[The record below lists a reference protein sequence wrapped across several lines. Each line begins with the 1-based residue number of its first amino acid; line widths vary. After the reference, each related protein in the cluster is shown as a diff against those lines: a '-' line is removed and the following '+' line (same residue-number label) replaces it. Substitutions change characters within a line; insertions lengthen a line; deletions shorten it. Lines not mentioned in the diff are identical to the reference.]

1 MACANLFKSNH
12 PLFNNSNDKKV
23 YSNYVSY
30 RALSI
35 IDFNKFLQWLKL
47 IQTAAYVFRF
57 IQKIINKIPTDVL
70 TYLLINELQYVQV
83 YIWKITQNQY
93 ALSEDNIRNLN
104 LIKDKNNIYVVLVVY
119 RMLRLKEKAKV
130 LFFCPTKARITNL
143 WIYEIHLFLFYA
155 SINVT
160 LNEKYW

>member
-104 LIKDKNNIYVVLVVY
+104 LIKDKNNIYRCLG
-119 RMLRLKEKAKV
+119 RLQNVKIKRKSKS
-130 LFFCPTKARITNL
+130 PI
-143 WIYEIHLFLFYA
+143 FL
-155 SINVT
+155 SN
-160 LNEKYW
+160 KS